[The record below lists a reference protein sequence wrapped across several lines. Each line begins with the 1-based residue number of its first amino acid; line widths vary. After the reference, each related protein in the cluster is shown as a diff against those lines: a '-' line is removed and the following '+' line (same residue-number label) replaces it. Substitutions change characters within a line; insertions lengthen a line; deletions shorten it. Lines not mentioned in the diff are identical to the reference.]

1 MTSHLYMMTSPAC
14 SNRISVECVHYNT
27 FIEYEKVLIALK
39 ALRLMHLEE
48 PYHYNT
54 SDIEKHVRFDSK
66 TNFIMKMRKKRRF
79 RYKIEMKMCP
89 HNKHKIKSYNS
100 TCALC
105 GLGV

>member
-1 MTSHLYMMTSPAC
+1 MMTSHASINQT
-14 SNRISVECVHYNT
+14 SVECVHYNT

-39 ALRLMHLEE
+39 ALRLMQLEE
-48 PYHYNT
+48 PYYDKT
-54 SDIEKHVRFDSK
+54 FDIEKHVRFDSK
-66 TNFIMKMRKKRRF
+66 TNFIMKTRKKRRF

-100 TCALC
+100 TCVLC